1 MLFQNQIMGRGVEI
15 IVSEVITVFMVYL
28 FYSFV
33 YLIFPRTLFFRE
45 ILGLQQN
52 RGRYRDFSYTPAWNT
67 WISSPGSTLP
77 TRIGHFF
84 LPRMN
89 FTLTHNNHPYSIMYL
104 RAHSWCYISCGF
116 GQKYNISI
124 IITSYKYFHCPKNPL
139 LHILISTHTPGNHWC
154 FYIVSIVLPFPKW
167 YIIEII
173 QYEDFSY
180 YMKAET
186 LLCHKGPSSQSYGF
200 FSRHVYM
207 WELDYKESWVLKNWC
222 FWTVVGRRLL
232 NCDVGE
238 NFWESRGLLG
248 DQTSQ
253 S

>member
-1 MLFQNQIMGRGVEI
+1 MLFQNQIMDRGVEI

-124 IITSYKYFHCPKNPL
+124 IITSYKYFHCPKKSSVAYTHPYSYTWKPL
-139 LHILISTHTPGNHWC
+139 MFLYCLYSFAFSNESVLHIRWPKYWSFSL
-154 FYIVSIVLPFPKW
+154 SIR
-167 YIIEII
+167 
-173 QYEDFSY
+173 
-180 YMKAET
+180 
-186 LLCHKGPSSQSYGF
+186 PSNEY
-200 FSRHVYM
+200 
-207 WELDYKESWVLKNWC
+207 
-222 FWTVVGRRLL
+222 
-232 NCDVGE
+232 
-238 NFWESRGLLG
+238 
-248 DQTSQ
+248 
-253 S
+253 